1 MDTELDCCWLDE
13 ELEKKNEEKKKFYFQ
28 NSSAGNQI
36 ILHEEE
42 TDIIEIDET
51 SLADKRTDLRVSY

>member
-13 ELEKKNEEKKKFYFQ
+13 ELEKKNEEKPKFYFQ